1 MAFHGGGGGD
11 YYPSDFYRSDE
22 WEPHNVQAY
31 GAGEQPDGAPFR
43 GSPVGPGRLASAW
56 CRQRRSLICV
66 HAFACRQR
74 VAAGVPTRRPSRLGR
89 AAPGLCAL
97 TTARWAASV
106 SMTSHHAAFNPAAA
120 IALLGRERLPKAS

>member
-1 MAFHGGGGGD
+1 MAAVTVVDESTRVPQVVQRRVRTLAMAFHGGGGGD

-74 VAAGVPTRRPSRLGR
+74 VAAGALHAVRPDWAGQRRACVLSPPLV
-89 AAPGLCAL
+89 GL
-97 TTARWAASV
+97 RV
-106 SMTSHHAAFNPAAA
+106 YP
-120 IALLGRERLPKAS
+120 